1 MPRVKAGIVE
11 LEYEEFGD
19 PTDPALVLV
28 MGLGAQLIDWPEEFC
43 RRLAERGFRVIRYD
57 NRDSGLSTALDEL
70 PVPDLGSARGGQQSV
85 PYTLS
90 DLAADT
96 VGLLDGLAIQ
106 RAHVV
111 GASMGGMI
119 VQLLAIEHPERLL
132 SVTSIM
138 STTGDP
144 SVGQGTPEAIAAL
157 TAAPP
162 PDRAEAIEHLVRLLR
177 LTGSAE
183 VTEADLRARATA
195 GYDRARQPDGMARQM
210 AAIVTAGDRTAAL
223 RSVDLPALVVHGE
236 ADPLLNISGGQAT
249 ARAIPGAEL
258 LTVAGMGHDLPPSSW
273 GTIIEAI
280 VRTAARS

>member
-11 LEYEEFGD
+11 LEYEEFGH

-43 RRLAERGFRVIRYD
+43 RRLAERGLRVIRYD

-70 PVPDLGSARGGQQSV
+70 PVLGSPLGGQQPV

-119 VQLLAIEHPERLL
+119 VQLLALEHPERLL

-157 TAAPP
+157 TTPLPA
-162 PDRAEAIEHLVRLLR
+162 DRAEAIEHLVRLLR

-195 GYDRARQPDGMARQM
+195 GYDRARQPAGMARQL

-258 LTVAGMGHDLPPSSW
+258 LTVPGMGHDLPPSSW